1 MKSVKNTNKL
11 KKTKT
16 KSITRNNKNKNKKS
30 VKILKGGRN
39 QNNNLNNHNLNLN
52 NHNINNLN
60 NYKLIKLT
68 ALIEKLRS
76 QFQLKYPIELVNMV
90 CNLMMVFDRSDFCN
104 LSKVSIEDCYYDG
117 ANVIANQKNTET
129 GDYSTIS
136 APHMHF
142 TALCELFHKLVPGS
156 HTLDI
161 GSGSGYLTACFAH
174 MIETDTHTESK
185 SVGVDVVSDLVRDSI
200 KNVNKNHSHLFNKGN
215 LQLVCCDGWKG
226 YTVFEKYDA
235 IHVGATVM
243 DGQAPEELWNQLKPG
258 GILFAPIRLH
268 KEMESE
274 SIFVIQKSENC
285 NEDCSVSYCN
295 QLLREFRLRELRL
308 RELRLR
314 EKDVYKVNNIPDN
327 NIIQNEYCS
336 VKKMMNVRYV
346 PLRKKLKKNR

>member
-1 MKSVKNTNKL
+1 MKSFKRVDKL
-11 KKTKT
+11 KKNKRRL
-16 KSITRNNKNKNKKS
+16 KSSKNKNT
-30 VKILKGGRN
+30 KILKGGKN
-39 QNNNLNNHNLNLN
+39 NLNLN
-52 NHNINNLN
+52 LNLN
-60 NYKLIKLT
+60 NYKLSKQI
-68 ALIEKLRS
+68 ALINTLRE
-76 QFQLKYPIELVNMV
+76 QFKLKYPLELVDKVCGLMV
-90 CNLMMVFDRSDFCN
+90 VFDRGDFCN
-104 LSKVSIEDCYYDG
+104 LSKVSIDDCYYDG

-174 MIETDTHTESK
+174 MIETDRDTNSK

-200 KNVNKNHSHLFNKGN
+200 INVNKNHSHLFNKGN

-226 YTVFEKYDA
+226 YKVFEKYDA
-235 IHVGATVM
+235 IHVGATIM

-268 KEMESE
+268 KEIELE

-285 NEDCSVSYCN
+285 TEHCNVSYCN
-295 QLLREFRLRELRL
+295 KLLDQLRVNELRYG
-308 RELRLR
+308 
-314 EKDVYKVNNIPDN
+314 EKEGNNILEN
-327 NIIQNEYCS
+327 NIIQNEYCT

-346 PLRKKLKKNR
+346 PLRKKLKNKR